1 MAFVLDCSVTMSWV
15 FSDEDTPDTTELL
28 QSLTEDVAV
37 VPQIWSLEVANV
49 LLIATRKGRIQRHD
63 QTRLIAA
70 IKALPIEV
78 DRDSHSQALTATL
91 NIAAEH
97 SLSAY
102 DAAYLELALRR
113 SLPLATLD
121 KRLRNACTAAGV
133 KLLPD

>member
-1 MAFVLDCSVTMSWV
+1 MAFVLDCSVTMSWI
-15 FSDEDTPDTTELL
+15 FSDESTPDTTDLL
-28 QSLTEDVAV
+28 RSLTEDVAV

-49 LLIATRKGRIQRHD
+49 LLVATRKGRIQRHE
-63 QTRLIAA
+63 QTRLVAA

-121 KRLRNACTAAGV
+121 KRL
-133 KLLPD
+133 